1 MFGKVLITS
10 LPVIIWI
17 IHFFGNKGKGR
28 TSKRRYQGNK
38 ARQNFRKTNISYPL
52 IRTPTCAYQGVGN
65 VRFSE
70 NLPCFVF
77 LLPPFWNLLF
87 CLISHEIYM
96 KLIIIVFCHIH
107 LFTKKKFK
115 DSYFINT
122 GLNLGLRKSFRKV
135 FKCRYDNQ
143 TKQGPI
149 I

>member
-1 MFGKVLITS
+1 MFGKVLITP

-87 CLISHEIYM
+87 CLISHEIYL

-107 LFTKKKFK
+107 LFTKKKVQGQLFYK
-115 DSYFINT
+115 YRPQPWLKKKFQ
-122 GLNLGLRKSFRKV
+122 KSF
-135 FKCRYDNQ
+135 
-143 TKQGPI
+143 
-149 I
+149 